1 MSEVQD
7 RERIVGEHVRLYG
20 LTTAA
25 ALKRLVFPDM
35 TEKAI
40 ARLTERLVE
49 TQWLVRKRLPGG
61 GRYFKIGKRAASEL
75 RLRLRPSRNSGY
87 QSLVARL
94 GVLYFCAKLGIR
106 IYSPAEF
113 RQRFPELSKPG
124 FTASNYYVDKGDVNR
139 LGFIHVDHG
148 RTAERLATKIRARL
162 ATRYRDEDFAALIQ
176 QGRFLIAIV
185 TPTEEKS
192 RAVRAELE
200 KDGPSPVRFRV
211 ETVEELFPVLVES
224 PPKGRRADDV

>member
-40 ARLTERLVE
+40 ARLIERLVE

-94 GVLYFCAKLGIR
+94 GVLYFCAKLGIC

-113 RQRFPELSKPG
+113 RRGSPS
-124 FTASNYYVDKGDVNR
+124 S
-139 LGFIHVDHG
+139 
-148 RTAERLATKIRARL
+148 
-162 ATRYRDEDFAALIQ
+162 
-176 QGRFLIAIV
+176 
-185 TPTEEKS
+185 
-192 RAVRAELE
+192 
-200 KDGPSPVRFRV
+200 PSPASLRR
-211 ETVEELFPVLVES
+211 TTTLT
-224 PPKGRRADDV
+224 KGT

>member
-1 MSEVQD
+1 MSAAHD
-7 RERIVGEHVRLYG
+7 RELIVGEHVRLYG
-20 LTTAA
+20 LTTTA

-40 ARLTERLVE
+40 ARLTERFVDS
-49 TQWLVRKRLPGG
+49 QWLVRKRLPGG
-61 GRYFKIGKRAASEL
+61 GRYFKIGRRAASEL
-75 RLRLRPSRNSGY
+75 GIRLRPSRNSGY

-106 IYSPAEF
+106 IYSPPEF
-113 RQRFPELSKPG
+113 RKRFPELSKPG
-124 FTASNYYVDKGDVNR
+124 FSTSNYYVDKGDVNR

-162 ATRYRDEDFAALIQ
+162 TTRYRDEDFANLIQ
-176 QGRFLIAIV
+176 QGRFLIAIA
-185 TPTEEKS
+185 TPTPEKT
-192 RAVRAELE
+192 RAVRAELK
-200 KDGPSPVRFRV
+200 KDGPSPVSFRV

-224 PPKGRRADDV
+224 PPKQRRARDA